1 MGIKRQITICK
12 GVFVK
17 KYLREIII
25 SLLQMFVFLLLPKIL
40 GNIGALGMV
49 FLLFIITFIL
59 SIIFGII
66 SKNKIKYVYPIFT
79 ALTFIPTIWIYYNES
94 ALIHSLWYLVISSV
108 GLVIGIIANKL
119 FIIKK

>member
-1 MGIKRQITICK
+1 M
-12 GVFVK
+12 K
-17 KYLREIII
+17 KYLKEIVIC
-25 SLLQMFVFLLLPKIL
+25 LLQLFVFLLLPKMM

-49 FLLFIITFIL
+49 FLLLIITFIL
-59 SIIFGII
+59 STTMGII

-108 GLVIGIIANKL
+108 GLIIGIIVNKL
-119 FIIKK
+119 FNRKK